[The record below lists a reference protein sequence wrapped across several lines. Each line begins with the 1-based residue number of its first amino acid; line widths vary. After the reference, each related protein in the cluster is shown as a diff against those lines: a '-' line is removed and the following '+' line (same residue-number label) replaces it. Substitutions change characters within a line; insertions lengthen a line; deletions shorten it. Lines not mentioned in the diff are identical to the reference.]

1 MAIVE
6 LTRNVSSSHVN
17 PSTDPEH
24 VIVIR
29 SDETAIVKSTGG
41 STVEKGRTDSDFTDI
56 TISAESDDL
65 YDNSTSGILNH
76 RHPHHHGGYQLPNQ
90 QERDIIIREIK
101 PFSNT
106 LNTSSTTT
114 NCRFRLCIKL
124 SVGTLIAAVLISFI
138 IMDSTY
144 LESTIQAFFEWV
156 QQHPGV
162 GIIAFVGVCY
172 CCTRK

>member
-6 LTRNVSSSHVN
+6 LTTKSSSSRVN
-17 PSTDPEH
+17 PSTDPAE

-29 SDETAIVKSTGG
+29 PNDTAISRGCGG
-41 STVEKGRTDSDFTDI
+41 STVEKSRTDSDFTDI

-65 YDNSTSGILNH
+65 YDTSASGILNH

-101 PFSNT
+101 PFPNSI
-106 LNTSSTTT
+106 NTSST

-124 SVGTLIAAVLISFI
+124 SIGTLIAAALISFI

-144 LESTIQAFFEWV
+144 LESAIQAFFEWV